1 MLITENDVIPILK
14 ELIKLKTENPLG
26 LTIKA
31 VKYLVKEL
39 KKCGIPSEIQEYSEG
54 KANIIAK
61 YGAGE
66 RSIILTGHLDT
77 VPVGDE
83 NKWKF
88 PPFGSVE
95 DNGKIYGRGSTDMKG
110 AVAAFIAVIK
120 YLKDNNVKINKKIV
134 FLGTSDEEIGMD
146 GAVVAKDSGI
156 MENCDF
162 ILVGEPTDLKIA
174 IAEKGTLWIK
184 VKIEGVSAHGSTP
197 DLGINAIETAAKII
211 PLMKTAV
218 PGFEHKILGK
228 STLNIGKIEGGTLIN
243 VVPEYCEFKCDYRVV
258 ADELRDQIKE
268 KIEDIVKS
276 VNDRGEAKVS
286 TEIIHEVPAIELKDR
301 PEFFKILA
309 KNAKQNEN
317 EFIGVNYGTDGAMLV
332 PIYETPFVIIG
343 PGNLDQLHVTDEYTE
358 KDKVITFAN
367 LILESILESFSI

>member
-1 MLITENDVIPILK
+1 MITENDVIPILK
-14 ELIKLKTENPLG
+14 ELIKLKTENPPG
-26 LTIKA
+26 FTMNA
-31 VKYLVKEL
+31 VKYLEEEL
-39 KKCGIPSEIQEYSEG
+39 EECGIHSKIQEYSEG
-54 KANIIAK
+54 KANIIAE
-61 YGAGE
+61 YGDGVK
-66 RSIILTGHLDT
+66 SIILTGHLDT
-77 VPVGDE
+77 VPAGDE

-88 PPFGSVE
+88 PPFGSIE
-95 DNGKIYGRGSTDMKG
+95 DDGKIYGRGSTDMKG
-110 AVAAFIAVIK
+110 AVAAFIAIMK
-120 YLKDNNVKINKKIV
+120 YLKENNVKINKKIV

-162 ILVGEPTDLKIA
+162 VVVGEPTDLKVA

-184 VKIEGVSAHGSTP
+184 VKVEGESAHGSTP
-197 DLGINAIETAAKII
+197 HLGINAIETAAEVI
-211 PLMKTAV
+211 PLMKTAI
-218 PGFEHKILGK
+218 PNFEHKILGK

-258 ADELRDQIKE
+258 ADELRGQIKE

-276 VNDRGEAKVS
+276 VNNRSEAKVS
-286 TEIIHEVPAIELKDR
+286 IEIIHEVPAIELKDP
-301 PEFFKILA
+301 PEFLQILA
-309 KNAKQNEN
+309 KNAKQSED

-332 PIYETPFVIIG
+332 PEYDTPFVIIG

-367 LILESILESFSI
+367 LILNSILESFST